1 MIGNLVSKAAMIG
14 GVLVL
19 ALSTTAAFADK
30 RVALVM
36 GNSGYQNVARLPNP
50 AADARSIAQLLRDA
64 GFDSVDLQ
72 IDVGNLDFKRAIRKF
87 EDTAKD
93 ADIAVVFYAG
103 HGVELGG
110 INYMIPVDARL
121 ASDRD
126 AQDEAIS
133 LDRITDA
140 VEPAKRLRLVILD
153 ACRDNPFVISMK
165 RQRTATRG
173 ISTGL
178 GKVEPPGTDTLI
190 AYAAKAGSTADDGSG
205 EHSPFTTALLR
216 SLTVP
221 GLDVRLAF
229 GRVRDDVLRMT
240 GQRQEPFVYGSL
252 GGGNIALVAAPEQP
266 TEVSTA
272 GIKADYELVAQVGT
286 RRAWEVFISSYKTGF
301 YADLARAQLAKLG
314 PEPAQQPLPPPN
326 VSMAS
331 LGAQPQPPAA
341 AQPPSSAEQDAW
353 NAIRDSNDLGALQSF
368 VRRYPN
374 SPYAVVAQQRID
386 VLQRAARE
394 REDVA
399 RIDRVAAQKRAED
412 ERRAK
417 AAETERIRADL
428 LAAQK
433 RVEEEQRAKAAEAE
447 RLKAE
452 LQAVQRREDEARR
465 AEALAAQKRAEE
477 ERRTQSAEAAER
489 ARADAQAAQKRADED
504 RKAKTAEAERQRAE
518 LLAAQQRAEEER
530 RAKASEA
537 DRLKAEIAAAQKLA
551 DEEKRAQAAEAER
564 TRLAALA
571 EQKQAAC
578 KREQEQLDALT
589 VTNDPAS
596 ALPEARLLQK
606 ALTCDALKSQ
616 VATLVTQLAS
626 AVSKNTAT
634 ATQAEAAT
642 RDRILAAQKQL
653 ARIGCF
659 PSTPNGQMNDA
670 TQTAITRYFAKKGRA
685 TTQTEVTD
693 DLVAELSKQSSSVCP
708 VECPEGKA
716 VSGSVCVAT
725 AAPPP
730 ASAKKDDDD
739 KPASQR
745 QKNRREETASK
756 PQQQK
761 QPPRQQA
768 SSSGRFS
775 GASIG
780 VGF

>member
-1 MIGNLVSKAAMIG
+1 MIGSLVSRAAAIG
-14 GVLVL
+14 GAFVL
-19 ALSTTAAFADK
+19 ALSATAAFADK

-72 IDVGNLDFKRAIRKF
+72 MDVGNLDFKRAIRKF

-103 HGVELGG
+103 HGIELGG

-153 ACRDNPFVISMK
+153 ACRDNPFIISMK

-173 ISTGL
+173 ITTGL

-190 AYAAKAGSTADDGSG
+190 AYAAKAGSTADDGAG
-205 EHSPFTTALLR
+205 EHSPFTSALLK

-229 GRVRDDVLRMT
+229 GRVRDDVLKMT

-266 TEVSTA
+266 TEVSAA

-286 RRAWEVFISSYKTGF
+286 RRAWEVFINTYRTGF
-301 YADLARAQLAKLG
+301 YAELARAQLAKLG
-314 PEPAQQPLPPPN
+314 PEPAPQQMPPPN

-331 LGAQPQPPAA
+331 LGAQPQPPATS
-341 AQPPSSAEQDAW
+341 QQLSSAEQEAW
-353 NAIRDSNDLGALQSF
+353 NGIRDSNDLGALQSF
-368 VRRYPN
+368 MRRYPN

-386 VLQRAARE
+386 VLLRAARE

-412 ERRAK
+412 ERRTK
-417 AAETERIRADL
+417 AAESERVRADL

-452 LQAVQRREDEARR
+452 MQAVQRREDEARR
-465 AEALAAQKRAEE
+465 ADALATRKRTED
-477 ERRTQSAEAAER
+477 ERRAQSAEAAER
-489 ARADAQAAQKRADED
+489 AKADAQAAQKRADED
-504 RKAKTAEAERQRAE
+504 RKTKAAEAERQRQA
-518 LLAAQQRAEEER
+518 LLAAQQRTEEER
-530 RAKASEA
+530 RAKAAEA
-537 DRLKAEIAAAQKLA
+537 ERLKAELQAAQKRA
-551 DEEKRAQAAEAER
+551 DEEKRAQAAEVER
-564 TRLAALA
+564 IRLAALA
-571 EQKQAAC
+571 EQKQTVC
-578 KREQEQLDALT
+578 KREREQLDALT

-596 ALPEARLLQK
+596 ALPEARRLQK
-606 ALTCDALKSQ
+606 ELTCDALKSQ
-616 VATLVTQLAS
+616 VATLVTQLSS
-626 AVSKNTAT
+626 AVGKNA
-634 ATQAEAAT
+634 AAAAQAGAAA

-653 ARIGCF
+653 ARVGCF
-659 PSTPNGQMNDA
+659 PATPNGQMNDA
-670 TQTAITRYFAKKGRA
+670 TQAAITRYLTQKGRPA
-685 TTQTEVTD
+685 TQADVTD
-693 DLVAELSKQSSSVCP
+693 EFVAELSKQSSSVCP

-730 ASAKKDDDD
+730 ASARKDDDD

-745 QKNRREETASK
+745 QKNRREEAASK

-761 QPPRQQA
+761 PPRQQA